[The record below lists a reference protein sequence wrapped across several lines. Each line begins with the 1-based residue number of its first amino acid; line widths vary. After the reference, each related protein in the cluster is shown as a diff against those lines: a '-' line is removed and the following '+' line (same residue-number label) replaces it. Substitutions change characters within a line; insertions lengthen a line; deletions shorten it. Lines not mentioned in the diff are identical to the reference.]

1 MSWGIALVWI
11 AVVTIGPIFCLGFFV
26 CLFVCFKRK
35 LVIFDELCIFEVKMR
50 DFQVRSGILEEK
62 MHHFRVEWG
71 ILEEKLHFLLVKWG
85 ILEEKLH
92 EFRLHVRF
100 L

>member
-1 MSWGIALVWI
+1 M
-11 AVVTIGPIFCLGFFV
+11 
-26 CLFVCFKRK
+26 
-35 LVIFDELCIFEVKMR
+35 VKMR
-50 DFQVRSGILEEK
+50 GCQVK
-62 MHHFRVEWG
+62 VG